1 MKPITDD
8 VVYSIMQGLERR
20 ERRQKVSLERTKAT
34 LSEKILGFEAL
45 EDFAHA
51 ARLGVLDLGAEADR
65 RPLAPPGLKRSSPI
79 STQPAMA

>member
-34 LSEKILGFEAL
+34 LSEKILGFEGNRRIISL
-45 EDFAHA
+45 DFARKR
-51 ARLGVLDLGAEADR
+51 ARRTVSGVFCYVARG
-65 RPLAPPGLKRSSPI
+65 
-79 STQPAMA
+79 

>member
-34 LSEKILGFEAL
+34 LSEKILGFEGNRRIISL
-45 EDFAHA
+45 DFARKRTRRTVSGVFCYV
-51 ARLGVLDLGAEADR
+51 ARG
-65 RPLAPPGLKRSSPI
+65 
-79 STQPAMA
+79 